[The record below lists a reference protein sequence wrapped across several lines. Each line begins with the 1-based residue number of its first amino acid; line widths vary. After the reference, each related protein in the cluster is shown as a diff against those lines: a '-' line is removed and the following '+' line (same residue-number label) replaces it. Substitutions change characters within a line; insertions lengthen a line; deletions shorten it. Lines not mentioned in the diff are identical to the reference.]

1 MTALTRHGVGRRI
14 DRLGR
19 IVIPSEIRQAL
30 ALVPG
35 DFITVE
41 IERGV
46 IVLRPGG
53 EPCPTCGVPRR

>member
-19 IVIPSEIRQAL
+19 IVIPAEIRQAL

-35 DFITVE
+35 DYVTFE
-41 IERGV
+41 IEGGA

-53 EPCPTCGVPRR
+53 APCPTCGVPRR